1 MKIIIEEIIN
11 KNEENILDRIG
22 IRIKFE
28 KIIQAHKGCINVI
41 EIDNRLGIIVTGGED
56 NYVYIRKLYD
66 LELLTPIKIKD
77 KYIITMAKISQTNLL
92 YVMCL
97 NKIMNHSIIIGYTL
111 SGIKFAKSDYG
122 YYMGIDF
129 TKSGNLVSLINKM
142 DIGILYGS
150 NLKRIQ
156 IKESDA
162 DCKEFMDKQK
172 ILDGAL
178 WMQYDY
184 FTRTKSNSKK
194 RIISYLAKDYSFN
207 TINVDN
213 IKYFE

>member
-1 MKIIIEEIIN
+1 MKYIQSHHGKIN
-11 KNEENILDRIG
+11 T
-22 IRIKFE
+22 
-28 KIIQAHKGCINVI
+28 I
-41 EIDNRLGIIVTGGED
+41 EIDKRLGLVITSGDD
-56 NYVYIRKLYD
+56 NYIFIRKLYD
-66 LELLTPIKIKD
+66 FELLTPIKIKD
-77 KYIITMAKISQTNLL
+77 IYIITYVKISSFNFL
-92 YVMCL
+92 YFICFD
-97 NKIMNHSIIIGYTL
+97 KIKNTSVIFGYTL

-129 TKSGNLVSLINKM
+129 TKSVNLVSLINKM

-150 NLKRIQ
+150 NLKRLQ
-156 IKESDA
+156 VKESDS

-172 ILDGAL
+172 VLYGAL

-213 IKYFE
+213 IKYFD